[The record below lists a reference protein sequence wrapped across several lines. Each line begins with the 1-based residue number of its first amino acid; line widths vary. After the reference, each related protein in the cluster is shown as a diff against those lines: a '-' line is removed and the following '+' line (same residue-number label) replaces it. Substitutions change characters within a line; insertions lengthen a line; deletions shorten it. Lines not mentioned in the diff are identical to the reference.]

1 MNQVVNDTWK
11 QIDPGND
18 KVELDIMD
26 VANFLFRK
34 WGVTSDINEAI
45 RQIHKATISKKMTV
59 DFETFYAMF
68 CTGFFR
74 QAVVSCSKRL
84 NAQKN

>member
-45 RQIHKATISKKMTV
+45 R
-59 DFETFYAMF
+59 
-68 CTGFFR
+68 
-74 QAVVSCSKRL
+74 
-84 NAQKN
+84 